1 MEIEL
6 LLGWLHLLC
15 GGCCCVEE
23 KERESAGKKRNLKL
37 HWANVNIKVV
47 REVRRSSIQCM
58 GKVTGGGGGYNKE
71 AYKERKIKS

>member
-1 MEIEL
+1 MLCRGERKRVSRKKEKIKVA
-6 LLGWLHLLC
+6 LGEC
-15 GGCCCVEE
+15 EY
-23 KERESAGKKRNLKL
+23 K
-37 HWANVNIKVV
+37 KVV